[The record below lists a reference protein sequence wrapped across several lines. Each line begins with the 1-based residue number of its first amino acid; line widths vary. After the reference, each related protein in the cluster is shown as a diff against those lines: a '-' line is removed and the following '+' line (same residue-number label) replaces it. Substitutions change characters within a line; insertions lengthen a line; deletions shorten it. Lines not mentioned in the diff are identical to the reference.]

1 MTAFNRPSP
10 VLLSSSC
17 DVAQRNS
24 SSPKMTELSYPFR
37 KAVLIDEIR
46 FDLRATKGG
55 ATTTWNLGAVIY
67 AAFTLGQHYLMRDS
81 VPIWLL
87 GTTMDWAQEQMVD
100 THVGTVQLVSHYRW
114 RLPEPLYIEAGQVL
128 RPVFNRVIT
137 GGGATEPTGDINVQV
152 SYAGRVVPPNAARPK
167 SIAIPYAASFV
178 TTVGSTY
185 QQSNEYH
192 LLNPFD
198 FSLRVQRM
206 TGRLANVSI
215 GAAVLPGLTA
225 SPPTGAIGLQID
237 DSWGGKIVNDLTG
250 PGDIFDGLRAA
261 WTFDTVMPAKGQYNV
276 RAWNIPTS
284 QQLHV
289 GMIGTREEAL

>member
-1 MTAFNRPSP
+1 MSAFNRPSP

-17 DVAQRNS
+17 DVAQLNS
-24 SSPKMTELSYPFR
+24 ASPKMTELSYPFR

-46 FDLRATKGG
+46 FDLRVLRGS

-67 AAFTLGQHYLMRDS
+67 AAFSLGQHYLMRDP

-87 GTTMDWAQEQMVD
+87 GTTMDWSQEQMID
-100 THVGTVQLVSHYRW
+100 TRLSADQLVSHYRW
-114 RLPEPLYIEAGQVL
+114 KLPEPLYIEAGQVL
-128 RPVFNRVIT
+128 RPVFNRVVT
-137 GGGATEPTGDINVQV
+137 GGGAVEPTGDVNVRV
-152 SYAGRVVPPNAARPK
+152 SYAGRVVPPNAGRPG

-178 TTVGSTY
+178 TTVGKTY

-192 LLNPFD
+192 LSNPFGFD
-198 FSLRVQRM
+198 LHIQRM
-206 TGRLANVSI
+206 TGRLMNVGI
-215 GAAVLPGLTA
+215 GAAVIPGITA

-250 PGDIFDGLRAA
+250 PGDIFDSLRAA

-276 RAWNIPTS
+276 RAWNIPTN
-284 QQLHV
+284 QQLHI